1 VDTAPLIPFLLS
13 LPGLYVVAGWPLLL
27 GVLIRRSRENRRV
40 RNAPGPDAAERDNLG
55 RRSAAGR
62 RVPQL
67 GSEICSWVLIALLV
81 WIAATYGYS
90 QSPAVLA
97 ASSMGLSTALFL
109 AALGLV
115 LLTGFTPVTIVFTVV
130 WTYDRGIARVEA
142 EELMASRGTRIRY
155 LRVLAYVVWSAYLL
169 GGTVLALLVPFIL

>member
-1 VDTAPLIPFLLS
+1 
-13 LPGLYVVAGWPLLL
+13 
-27 GVLIRRSRENRRV
+27 
-40 RNAPGPDAAERDNLG
+40 
-55 RRSAAGR
+55 
-62 RVPQL
+62 
-67 GSEICSWVLIALLV
+67 
-81 WIAATYGYS
+81 
-90 QSPAVLA
+90 
-97 ASSMGLSTALFL
+97 MGLSTALFL

-115 LLTGFTPVTIVFTVV
+115 LLTGFTPVTIVFSVV